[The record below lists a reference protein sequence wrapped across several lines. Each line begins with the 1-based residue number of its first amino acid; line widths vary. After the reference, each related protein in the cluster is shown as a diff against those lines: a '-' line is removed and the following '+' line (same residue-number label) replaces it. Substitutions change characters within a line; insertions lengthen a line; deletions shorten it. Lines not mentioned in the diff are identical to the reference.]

1 MVAPWNL
8 VLGSIVLFLSQT
20 AFAETCGTNLTA
32 NSGSIISPGFPS
44 DYDNNLDCDW
54 YINAQGAISFYIS
67 SAAFVTETCC
77 DKLTVSIVHNDLT
90 ETTILVTSGNAPF
103 KRPFL
108 IGQGDVVR
116 IHFHTDSS
124 VTRSGFRLIY
134 KAIGHGLC
142 GSNITAQDGTFTSP
156 GWPISY
162 GDFLS
167 CDWFIHPDVSTSFY
181 MKSLVFNTAVNSVL
195 SVSVLSNDSFKERN
209 ESVTRMN
216 EVVHDAFRIEKGDVV
231 HVRFT
236 TNDTTVA
243 SKRFQLA
250 FVAKDTCP
258 DSSTYFQCHDGSCVY
273 ASWTCDGIN
282 DCSDGSDELGSTCID
297 GCREASLVHCANF
310 QCVQGRLCDR
320 SVDCSDASDEVDGC
334 AVADEIAVGDILE
347 ATVNFET
354 GMTSINIALCGNDSC
369 EAITLV
375 GFSTRELALA
385 YESYSQCNSLG
396 VTCDASSLSIWDYP
410 SGFQGFTASLYN
422 FRVTARVDSLSVGL
436 VNADDSKDAIL
447 PIASYS
453 GKRLLISPKAIT
465 TWINGSTTTAE
476 SSTST
481 SSPTTDWAP
490 TTTPPATD
498 LSSLPTHALSSTAI
512 TPSSATSTTSA
523 PSRATSITS
532 APSTTTPTITTTT
545 PPTITTRVF
554 TTTIPTSS
562 KTTATATTFP
572 VTSTAGPTRLTSSTT
587 PTTPLSP
594 TTIHPGPVP
603 NATTSITPTRGPLSS
618 TEPTSFPSAPTT
630 LGPVSPSPTTEAPP
644 SSWPPAPAPSD
655 CPTDFPLSFQYLLI
669 PVTGRC
675 QSYVICFDGWGQSM
689 KCPGPLTFSY
699 VEQKCVWSWD
709 FNCRSS

>member
-134 KAIGHGLC
+134 KAIATCPESWSYFQCNDGACGAPSSITCDGVNDCHDGSDEWGTICPGHGLC

-282 DCSDGSDELGSTCID
+282 DCSDGSDELGSTCI
-297 GCREASLVHCANF
+297 GA
-310 QCVQGRLCDR
+310 
-320 SVDCSDASDEVDGC
+320 
-334 AVADEIAVGDILE
+334 
-347 ATVNFET
+347 ATVRLA
-354 GMTSINIALCGNDSC
+354 GRSLLCHAVLN
-369 EAITLV
+369 
-375 GFSTRELALA
+375 
-385 YESYSQCNSLG
+385 QH
-396 VTCDASSLSIWDYP
+396 
-410 SGFQGFTASLYN
+410 
-422 FRVTARVDSLSVGL
+422 
-436 VNADDSKDAIL
+436 
-447 PIASYS
+447 
-453 GKRLLISPKAIT
+453 
-465 TWINGSTTTAE
+465 INGIMDS
-476 SSTST
+476 
-481 SSPTTDWAP
+481 
-490 TTTPPATD
+490 
-498 LSSLPTHALSSTAI
+498 
-512 TPSSATSTTSA
+512 
-523 PSRATSITS
+523 
-532 APSTTTPTITTTT
+532 
-545 PPTITTRVF
+545 
-554 TTTIPTSS
+554 
-562 KTTATATTFP
+562 
-572 VTSTAGPTRLTSSTT
+572 
-587 PTTPLSP
+587 
-594 TTIHPGPVP
+594 
-603 NATTSITPTRGPLSS
+603 
-618 TEPTSFPSAPTT
+618 
-630 LGPVSPSPTTEAPP
+630 
-644 SSWPPAPAPSD
+644 
-655 CPTDFPLSFQYLLI
+655 Q
-669 PVTGRC
+669 
-675 QSYVICFDGWGQSM
+675 
-689 KCPGPLTFSY
+689 
-699 VEQKCVWSWD
+699 
-709 FNCRSS
+709 